1 MDGDLSVYGS
11 LASPTSGQADSI
23 GSGARVSTAGSTRP
37 DRGPIALPRGRG
49 AEGHPPLPRGREVPR
64 CTPPHR
70 GPGAE
75 GQPPPPLG
83 TRGAEGHP
91 PRRGLDSRGAPPC
104 PLLGNRYIY
113 HVNCFG
119 SRPVLRRSG
128 ALSLRAGGVCREA
141 GGSAG
146 RRMSGAAGRSRGD
159 KPGHKWTKGAR
170 KNRFRALASS
180 HLPSQEGARR
190 DSIFCRVPRTY
201 PLPP

>member
-37 DRGPIALPRGRG
+37 DRGPTEARPRPDRGLTTRSGHRPGEQPRGT
-49 AEGHPPLPRGREVPR
+49 PLPRGR
-64 CTPPHR
+64 
-70 GPGAE
+70 GAE

-113 HVNCFG
+113 HVNYFG
-119 SRPVLRRSG
+119 SRPVSRRSG

-190 DSIFCRVPRTY
+190 DSIFC
-201 PLPP
+201 

>member
-1 MDGDLSVYGS
+1 MPLWTKKRPVRARQWTGTRVCTALC
-11 LASPTSGQADSI
+11 PPRSGQADSI

-49 AEGHPPLPRGREVPR
+49 AEG
-64 CTPPHR
+64 
-70 GPGAE
+70 
-75 GQPPPPLG
+75 QPPPPLG
-83 TRGAEGHP
+83 TRGAEGQP

-113 HVNCFG
+113 HVNYFG
-119 SRPVLRRSG
+119 SRPVSRRSG